1 MNELQ
6 LIVWLVCGLGALALM
21 LAGVF
26 WLGLRS
32 GARQLA
38 RELLAREVAQFLAE
52 ADDDEEGVAVL

>member
-32 GARQLA
+32 VARQLA

>member
-6 LIVWLVCGLGALALM
+6 LIVWLICGLGALALV

-26 WLGLRS
+26 WLGVRS

-38 RELLAREVAQFLAE
+38 SELLAREVAQFLAE
-52 ADDDEEGVAVL
+52 ADDDEEGIAVI